1 MLKKEGASE
10 WALRKTDVWGERET
24 HKGYTGGGETGGR
37 GVRLGQGHR
46 GESAAVPQPRGTRK
60 AIDAIRPKKQ
70 PLKEQG
76 NRWGSADKRFFA
88 LVELEAR
95 FQVNGGV
102 SGR

>member
-1 MLKKEGASE
+1 MGLEEDRHLGIA
-10 WALRKTDVWGERET
+10 RERET

-46 GESAAVPQPRGTRK
+46 GESSAVPQPRGTRK

-88 LVELEAR
+88 LVELEAK